1 MIDAKRE
8 RILLRVQKPAR
19 YTGGEYNE
27 IIKDKATVDVR
38 FAMCFPDTYEI
49 GMSNLG
55 LRILYGSM
63 NEADGVWCERAFAPW
78 GDMEEEMRKAD
89 IPLYALESGDSLKEF
104 DFVGFS
110 LGYEMAY
117 TNVLNMLD
125 LAHIPLH
132 SDQRG
137 EDDPII
143 VAGGTCVYNGEP
155 LADFIDIFSLGEGE
169 DVTLEMIDLYR
180 KGKQAGWSRAEFLQH
195 AAQVPGLYVPSL
207 YEISYH
213 EDGTVQAITPTYGAP
228 EHIRKRI
235 VADLDK
241 SYFPVKTIIP
251 STDIVHDRV
260 MLEVFRGCIRGCRF
274 CQAGYCYRPVRPKS
288 VDLLVQQ
295 GIESCKDSGY
305 QEMTLSSLSTSD
317 YRPLTE
323 LCDGLLEYCA
333 PRNININLPSL
344 RADGFSMSIMQRL
357 QRVRKTSITFAPEAG
372 TQRMRDTINKNV
384 KEEDLLQSCRTAFE
398 GGCNAV
404 KLYFMLGLPTET
416 DEDVIGI
423 AQLAE
428 KVYWTWKSY
437 AVNKSRG
444 LRITVSTSFFV
455 PKPFT
460 PFQWE
465 AQITR
470 EEYHRRVDLLRN
482 SIKNK
487 SIQYN
492 WHEMETSYIEAVLA
506 RGDRRLGK
514 LLETVWRKGARLDS
528 WSEYFDFERWM
539 EAFAETGIDP
549 DFYALR
555 ERPKDELLPWSMID
569 IGVHPEYLWR
579 EREQAYRSVITPD
592 CRVKCM
598 GCGANCLLPDG
609 VFCDEDRR

>member
-1 MIDAKRE
+1 MIDAKLE

-27 IIKDKATVDVR
+27 IIKDKAAVDVR

-63 NEADGVWCERAFAPW
+63 NQAEGVWCERAFAPW
-78 GDMEEEMRKAD
+78 GDMEEEMRKEH
-89 IPLYALESGDSLKEF
+89 IPLYALESGDSLKNF

-155 LADFIDIFSLGEGE
+155 LTDFIDIFSLGEGE

-180 KGKQAGWSRAEFLQH
+180 KGKQAGWSRAEFLQN

-213 EDGTVQAITPTYGAP
+213 QDGTVQAITPTHGAP

-295 GIESCKDSGY
+295 GIASCKDSGY

-323 LCDGLLEYCA
+323 LCDGLLEYCD

-344 RADGFSMSIMQRL
+344 RADGFSMGIMQRL

-423 AQLAE
+423 ARLAE
-428 KVYWTWKSY
+428 KVYWTWKNY

-470 EEYHRRVDLLRN
+470 DEYHRRVDLLRG

-514 LLETVWRKGARLDS
+514 LLETVWRKGGRLDS
-528 WSEYFDFERWM
+528 WSEYFSFERWM

-555 ERPKDELLPWSMID
+555 ERPKDEILPWSMID

-592 CRVKCM
+592 CRVQCM

>member
-1 MIDAKRE
+1 MIDAKLE

-27 IIKDKATVDVR
+27 IIKDKAAVDVR

-63 NEADGVWCERAFAPW
+63 NQAEGVWCERAFAPW
-78 GDMEEEMRKAD
+78 GDMEEEMRKEH
-89 IPLYALESGDSLKEF
+89 IPLYALESGDSLKNF

-180 KGKQAGWSRAEFLQH
+180 KGKQAGWSRAEFLQN

-213 EDGTVQAITPTYGAP
+213 QDGTVQAITPTHGAP

-295 GIESCKDSGY
+295 GIASCKDSGY

-323 LCDGLLEYCA
+323 LCDGLLEYCD

-344 RADGFSMSIMQRL
+344 RADGFSMGIMQRL

-423 AQLAE
+423 ARLAE
-428 KVYWTWKSY
+428 KVYWTWKNY

-470 EEYHRRVDLLRN
+470 DEYHRRVDLLRG

-492 WHEMETSYIEAVLA
+492 WQEMETSYIEAVLA

-514 LLETVWRKGARLDS
+514 LLETVWRKGGRLDS
-528 WSEYFDFERWM
+528 WSEYFSFERWM

-555 ERPKDELLPWSMID
+555 ERPKDEILPWSMID

-592 CRVKCM
+592 CRVQCM